1 MTLSETATQSTTLVI
16 AKGRLDSKSNNSDR
30 EQVMRCTKVVKLLP
44 DKIKTSPSLSSRQSV
59 MTKLQ
64 TNK

>member
-1 MTLSETATQSTTLVI
+1 MTLSETTTQSTTPVI
-16 AKGRLDSKSNNSDR
+16 DHGRLDSKSNNSDR
-30 EQVMRCTKVVKLLP
+30 EQVMRCAKVVKLPL
-44 DKIKTSPSLSSRQSV
+44 DKIKTSPSLSSRQLV